1 MAAKKQYK
9 DFESALKR
17 LEEITELM
25 ETGEVSLEVSIELYT
40 EGLEVAKF
48 CNKKLTE
55 AEKKITII
63 KEKEGSFVEEDFAES
78 EESGETN

>member
-1 MAAKKQYK
+1 VAAKKQYK

-25 ETGEVSLEVSIELYT
+25 ESGDVSLEASIDLYT
-40 EGLEVAKF
+40 EGLDIAKY

-55 AEKKITII
+55 AEKKIKII
-63 KEKEGSFVEEDFAES
+63 KEKGGMLVEQEFEDS
-78 EESGETN
+78 EAKNEAN

>member
-1 MAAKKQYK
+1 VAAKKQYK

-25 ETGEVSLEVSIELYT
+25 ESGDVSLEQSIDLYT
-40 EGLEVAKF
+40 EGLDIAKY

-55 AEKKITII
+55 AEKKIKII
-63 KEKEGSFVEEDFAES
+63 KEKGGLMVEQEFAET
-78 EESGETN
+78 ESETNAN

>member
-25 ETGEVSLEVSIELYT
+25 ESGDVSLETSIDFYT
-40 EGLEVAKF
+40 EGLDIAKY
-48 CNKKLTE
+48 CNKKLSE
-55 AEKKITII
+55 AEKKIKII
-63 KEKEGSFVEEDFAES
+63 KEKGGMLVEQEFEES
-78 EESGETN
+78 EAKSETN